1 MASNGYYGN
10 QPQGQYPPPPNMQQG
25 GPGGYY
31 DPNAQY
37 QGAEKGY
44 TQQPSYDYK

>member
-10 QPQGQYPPPPNMQQG
+10 QPQGQYPPQG

-31 DPNAQY
+31 DPNAQH
-37 QGAEKGY
+37 QGGEKGN